1 MAVRSTLAYRRTAR
15 ARCRRFRPWALQ
27 TITAAAPSLMGAHMG
42 SVRGQE
48 TGRAASAS
56 SMVSGYWN
64 CASGLSVECMWFL
77 AATAASWRCVVPKVF
92 MCRRARLA

>member
-1 MAVRSTLAYRRTAR
+1 MRRTLAYKRTAR
-15 ARCRRFRPWALQ
+15 ACRNRFKPCALQ
-27 TITAAAPSLMGAHMG
+27 TMAAAAPSLMGAHMG
-42 SVRGQE
+42 SVSGQD

-56 SMVSGYWN
+56 SMVIGYWN
-64 CASGLSVECMWFL
+64 WASGLRVECMWFL